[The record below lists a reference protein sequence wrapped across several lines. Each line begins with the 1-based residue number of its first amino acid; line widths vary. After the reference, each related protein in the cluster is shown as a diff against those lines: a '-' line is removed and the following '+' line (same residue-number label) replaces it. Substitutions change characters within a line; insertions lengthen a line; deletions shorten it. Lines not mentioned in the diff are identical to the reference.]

1 MRIILFSNGKS
12 DLERFHSIV
21 SVCSNVNI
29 PVGEERVDMCKAIE
43 DMKVDARN
51 EGRDA
56 ERNAGMVKL
65 VSTLKNVRVEKDVA
79 VQQLREA
86 YSLTEADAAAF
97 VNSNW

>member
-1 MRIILFSNGKS
+1 M
-12 DLERFHSIV
+12 ERFHSIV
-21 SVCSNVNI
+21 RACANVDINI

-65 VSTLKNVRVEKDVA
+65 VSTLKKVRVEKDVA
-79 VQQLREA
+79 VQQLSEA